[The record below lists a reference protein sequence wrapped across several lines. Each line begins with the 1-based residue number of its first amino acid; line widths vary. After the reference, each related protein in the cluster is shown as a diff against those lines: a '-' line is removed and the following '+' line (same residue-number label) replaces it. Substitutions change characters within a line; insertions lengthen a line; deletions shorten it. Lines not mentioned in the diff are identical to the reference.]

1 MNTRIDHNN
10 YEAFLLDRMEGNL
23 TSEQE
28 RELDAFLLIHPE
40 LAPDDALLPNF
51 TKVNAQLSGEEK
63 QALMR
68 ALPPVGMPGEAPL
81 DDLLIAKLEGDLS
94 PKQYTALKAYLQVH
108 PEHEQADRIY
118 ALTKLL
124 PAAMAFVEREL
135 LVRTLPPSGL
145 PMRYSIDDFLVA
157 RMEGDLSAEQGSAL
171 AALIAKDAE
180 VAHAWA
186 LIQRTRVDASPLIF
200 QQKEL
205 LKRSPKVIPIGR
217 PVWTRLAVAASI
229 ALLLGWSVWNWR
241 TSQVEGQAIA
251 ELPRTSTPGID
262 AEKERTDPKE
272 QIKEASSTQDRDT
285 NVAQIAVQPAV
296 AIERPDV
303 PAVRSGKQGPVH
315 EPSHTE
321 REDALPLAERR
332 LVQFGQNGDRPDP
345 IHVVVP
351 DVPVSQ
357 GEEVAEV
364 ERTPTN
370 KGITLPELL
379 AGQVRERVLDLPGP
393 DVRPFT
399 SDDAVAA
406 IDRGLKLVAGE
417 KAGLDVAAKTETGNR
432 GFSLRLGHNFSI
444 SR

>member
-1 MNTRIDHNN
+1 MCIR
-10 YEAFLLDRMEGNL
+10 DR
-23 TSEQE
+23 
-28 RELDAFLLIHPE
+28 
-40 LAPDDALLPNF
+40 
-51 TKVNAQLSGEEK
+51 
-63 QALMR
+63 
-68 ALPPVGMPGEAPL
+68 
-81 DDLLIAKLEGDLS
+81 
-94 PKQYTALKAYLQVH
+94 
-108 PEHEQADRIY
+108 
-118 ALTKLL
+118 
-124 PAAMAFVEREL
+124 AFVEREL

-145 PMRYSIDDFLVA
+145 PTRYSIDDFLVA
-157 RMEGDLSAEQGSAL
+157 HLEGDLSAEQGSAL

-241 TSQVEGQAIA
+241 TSQVEGPAIA

-315 EPSHTE
+315 ELSLIHISEPT
-321 REDALPLAERR
+321 
-332 LVQFGQNGDRPDP
+332 RPY
-345 IHVVVP
+345 
-351 DVPVSQ
+351 
-357 GEEVAEV
+357 
-364 ERTPTN
+364 
-370 KGITLPELL
+370 
-379 AGQVRERVLDLPGP
+379 
-393 DVRPFT
+393 
-399 SDDAVAA
+399 
-406 IDRGLKLVAGE
+406 
-417 KAGLDVAAKTETGNR
+417 
-432 GFSLRLGHNFSI
+432 
-444 SR
+444 

>member
-1 MNTRIDHNN
+1 MNTDIDHSN

-23 TSEQE
+23 TSEHE
-28 RELDAFLLIHPE
+28 RELDAFLLMHPE
-40 LAPDDALLPNF
+40 LAPDDALLLNF

-63 QALMR
+63 QDLKR
-68 ALPPVGMPGEAPL
+68 TLPPVGMPGEAPL
-81 DDLLIAKLEGDLS
+81 DDLLVAKLEGDLS
-94 PKQYTALKAYLQVH
+94 TEQYAALKDYLNAH
-108 PEHEQADRIY
+108 PEHQQADRIY
-118 ALTKLL
+118 ALTKLV

-145 PMRYSIDDFLVA
+145 PTRYSIDDFLVA
-157 RMEGDLSAEQGSAL
+157 RMEGDLSVEQEDVVEAW
-171 AALIAKDAE
+171 IADVPEIAS
-180 VAHAWA
+180 AWA
-186 LIQRTRVDASPLIF
+186 MLQRTRVDASPLIF

-205 LKRSPKVIPIGR
+205 LKKGPKVIPIGR

-241 TSQVEGQAIA
+241 TSQVEGPAIA

-272 QIKEASSTQDRDT
+272 QIKEVSSTQDRDT

-296 AIERPDV
+296 ATERPDV
-303 PAVRSGKQGPVH
+303 PAVRSGEQGPVH

-351 DVPVSQ
+351 DVPVGQ
-357 GEEVAEV
+357 GEEVAEL
-364 ERTPTN
+364 EKTRSN
-370 KGITLPELL
+370 EGITLPELL
-379 AGQVRERVLDLPGP
+379 VGQVRERVLDLPDP

>member
-145 PMRYSIDDFLVA
+145 PTRYSIDDFLVA
-157 RMEGDLSAEQGSAL
+157 HLEGDLSAEQGSAL

-205 LKRSPKVIPIGR
+205 LKKGPKVIPIGR

-241 TSQVEGQAIA
+241 TSQVEGPVIA

-296 AIERPDV
+296 AIERPVV
-303 PAVRSGKQGPVH
+303 PVVRSDEQGPTH
-315 EPSHTE
+315 EQAHTE
-321 REDALPLAERR
+321 REDPLPLAERR
-332 LVQFGQNGDRPDP
+332 AVQFGKNDDRPDP
-345 IHVVVP
+345 INVVVP

-417 KAGLDVAAKTETGNR
+417 KAGFDVAAKTETGNR